1 MRLRLPLP
9 VLCLP
14 LLAVMGRGQG
24 VPTEDQVIAASRKN
38 ARPRPTA
45 NRAALLPAEQ
55 NLVKVFKAARGSVV
69 HVNTLLEGQDR
80 TTGRTELVPAGMGTG
95 FVWDEEGHVVTNN
108 HVITVQLAQN
118 QQRPVAV
125 TADEVQVRLADGKA
139 YKARIIG
146 RSLAYDIA
154 VLQVFAPLDQLKP
167 LPLGRSKELQVGLSV
182 LAIGNPF
189 GLDHTLTQGIVS
201 ALDRTI
207 TTDFNTTIQGA
218 IQTDA
223 AINPGNSGGPLL
235 DSAGRLVGMN
245 TAITSASGSS
255 SGIGF
260 AIPVDTLNRVVPNL
274 IRKGTAELPRLGFET
289 WPNYET
295 RARFQVPKGILVKA
309 LEEGGPAERGGLR
322 GTLVVPTAEGVRFI
336 LGDVIVGY
344 NGVPVDTEVELAD
357 LLAFHPKGEPVV
369 LDILREGKPL
379 KVTLLPASKEKLP
392 TI

>member
-1 MRLRLPLP
+1 MRILLPLG
-9 VLCLP
+9 LP
-14 LLAVMGRGQG
+14 ALLLAQG
-24 VPTEDQVIAASRKN
+24 KPTEDEVIAASRRN
-38 ARPRPTA
+38 ARPRSPVA
-45 NRAALLPAEQ
+45 RGPLLPAEQ
-55 NLVKVFKAARGSVV
+55 NLVKVFKAAKGSVV
-69 HVNTLLEGQDR
+69 HVNALLQGLDR
-80 TTGRTELVPAGMGTG
+80 YTGRMELVPAGLGTG
-95 FVWDEEGHVVTNN
+95 FVWDGEGHVVTNN
-108 HVITVQLAQN
+108 HVVTVRLDQN
-118 QQRPVAV
+118 QEPPVAV

-167 LPLGRSKELQVGLSV
+167 LPLGRSRELQVGMSV
-182 LAIGNPF
+182 MAIGNPF

-207 TTDFNTTIQGA
+207 TTDFGSTIQGA

-274 IRKGTAELPRLGFET
+274 IRKGTAELPRLGFQVFAAAT
-289 WPNYET
+289 A
-295 RARFQVPKGILVKA
+295 RALGFPKGLLVDA
-309 LEEGGPAERGGLR
+309 IEAEGPADKAGMR
-322 GTLVVPTAEGVRFI
+322 GTGRNPAGRVVLTPEGR
-336 LGDVIVGY
+336 LAAPGDVIVGY
-344 NGVPVDTEVELAD
+344 NGVGVDTEVELAD
-357 LLAFHPKGEPVV
+357 LLAFHPKGQPVV
-369 LDILREGKPL
+369 LDILREGKPMKL
-379 KVTLLPASKEKLP
+379 TLIPASKEKLP
-392 TI
+392 AI

>member
-1 MRLRLPLP
+1 MRARLLPLLGLP
-9 VLCLP
+9 VLLS
-14 LLAVMGRGQG
+14 AQSK
-24 VPTEDQVIAASRKN
+24 PTEDAVIAASRKN
-38 ARPRPTA
+38 ARPRTPIA
-45 NRAALLPAEQ
+45 RGPLLPAEQ
-55 NLVKVFKAARGSVV
+55 NLVKAFKAAKGSVV
-69 HVNTLLEGQDR
+69 HVNTLVEGLDR
-80 TTGRTELVPAGMGTG
+80 YTGRTELVPAGLGTG

-108 HVITVQLAQN
+108 HVITVDVGPNPNA
-118 QQRPVAV
+118 PVAV

-154 VLQVFAPLDQLKP
+154 VLQVFAPLDQLRP
-167 LPLGRSKELQVGLSV
+167 LPLGRSKELQVGMSV
-182 LAIGNPF
+182 MAIGNPF

-207 TTDFNTTIQGA
+207 TTDFGTTIQGA

-295 RARFQVPKGILVKA
+295 KVRFQVPKGVLVKA
-309 LEEGGPAERGGLR
+309 LEEGGPAEKAGLK
-322 GTLVVPTAEGVRFI
+322 GTGLIPTPNGVRVI
-336 LGDVIVGY
+336 LGDVIVACDGT
-344 NGVPVDTEVELAD
+344 PVDTEVELAD

-369 LDILREGKPL
+369 LEVLREGKRL
-379 KVTLLPASKEKLP
+379 KLTLIPASREKLP
-392 TI
+392 AI

>member
-1 MRLRLPLP
+1 MRARLLPLLGLP
-9 VLCLP
+9 VLLS
-14 LLAVMGRGQG
+14 AQSK
-24 VPTEDQVIAASRKN
+24 PTEDAVIAASRKN
-38 ARPRPTA
+38 ARPRTPIA
-45 NRAALLPAEQ
+45 RGPLLPAEQ
-55 NLVKVFKAARGSVV
+55 NLVKAFKAAKGSVV
-69 HVNTLLEGQDR
+69 HVNTLVEGLDR
-80 TTGRTELVPAGMGTG
+80 YTGRTELVPAGLGTG

-108 HVITVQLAQN
+108 HVITVDVGPNPNA
-118 QQRPVAV
+118 PVAV

-154 VLQVFAPLDQLKP
+154 VLQVFAPLDQLRP
-167 LPLGRSKELQVGLSV
+167 LPLGRSKELQVGMSV

-207 TTDFNTTIQGA
+207 TTDFGTTIQGA

-295 RARFQVPKGILVKA
+295 KVRFQVPKGVLVKA
-309 LEEGGPAERGGLR
+309 LEEGGPAEKAGLK
-322 GTLVVPTAEGVRFI
+322 GTGLIPTPNGVRVI
-336 LGDVIVGY
+336 LGDVIVACDGT
-344 NGVPVDTEVELAD
+344 PVDTEVELAD

-369 LDILREGKPL
+369 LEVLREGKRL
-379 KVTLLPASKEKLP
+379 KLTLIPASREKLP
-392 TI
+392 AI